1 MKRLVYSIA
10 FKNVVRKYRV
20 RYFIFCVFYGIVYI
34 TDVYDGL
41 ASVAS
46 ELARS
51 EGHDMLSLSRL
62 LKSWI
67 ALSSG

>member
-10 FKNVVRKYRV
+10 FKNIVRKYRV

-46 ELARS
+46 VTA
-51 EGHDMLSLSRL
+51 
-62 LKSWI
+62 
-67 ALSSG
+67 